1 MDNETKDEL
10 NVKEAVDGSAVV
22 DLPADMVVSEPADND
37 ERLADGGDAS
47 SEAAADAAEEEGKTD
62 EEIEALRSAR
72 RAKRKA
78 KRELQRRTS
87 EEKDQRIHMLER
99 QIQQFQER
107 LSVTEKRTHSA
118 ELGRIDKAIEDAE
131 LKMQY
136 ARMKMSEATSAGDGE
151 AMAKAQDMWYEARRN
166 AESLKSVKEQAVRA
180 TQTGG
185 VQEDTREMQRYANA
199 WMERNDWYDP
209 SGDDEDSEIAKTID
223 QRMVREGWNPN
234 TKDYWN
240 ELDRRLSKRLPHLYN
255 DDQDERPSR
264 KPRQVVTSSG
274 RDRVG
279 GASAQSVVI
288 PPEMVRSMKEAGL
301 WENKERRQRVIKD
314 YLSKQR
320 NA

>member
-1 MDNETKDEL
+1 MDNEIKEDL
-10 NVKEAVDGSAVV
+10 NVKEASDGSAVV
-22 DLPADMVVSEPADND
+22 DLPSELAKEDSD
-37 ERLADGGDAS
+37 EQFADGGEAS
-47 SEAAADAAEEEGKTD
+47 SEAAADAAEEVGKTD
-62 EEIEALRSAR
+62 DEIEALRAAR
-72 RAKRKA
+72 RNKRKA
-78 KRELQRRTS
+78 KRELQKRTS
-87 EEKDQRIHMLER
+87 EEKDQRIQMLER
-99 QIQQFQER
+99 QIQQVTER

-166 AESLKSVKEQAVRA
+166 AESLKSVKEQAVKV
-180 TQTGG
+180 TQSGG
-185 VQEDTREMQRYANA
+185 VQEDTREMQRLASA
-199 WMERNDWYDP
+199 WMEQNDWYDP
-209 SGDDEDSEIAKTID
+209 SGNDEDSEIAKTID

-240 ELDRRLSKRLPHLYN
+240 ELNRRLSKRLPHLYN
-255 DDQDERPSR
+255 DDQDERLSR

-279 GASAQSVVI
+279 GAGSQSVVI
-288 PPEMVRSMKEAGL
+288 PPEMVRSMKDAGL
-301 WENKERRQRVIKD
+301 WENKERRQRVIKE